1 MVDCYDHDIYILLYI
16 CGGAETFA
24 YEAHGYRPAS
34 GMPISFI
41 GAVHQWFQ
49 GPTMVTFRARS
60 FAFCAR
66 SFAMRA
72 RFSRSGRAFSRFA
85 PRFSREVRVFI
96 FFKFT

>member
-49 GPTMVTFRARS
+49 GSTMV
-60 FAFCAR
+60 
-66 SFAMRA
+66 
-72 RFSRSGRAFSRFA
+72 SGE
-85 PRFSREVRVFI
+85 REIELTALPIGKNPSIRKLKI
-96 FFKFT
+96 AIQKLTDRRTDDL